1 MASRRFAAREEKQS
15 GASSAVLRVKFL
27 HARALLDATE
37 PKRARTAGA
46 SRRGVSARPDRVPAR
61 TLIPTTSS
69 TPSTSA
75 IRNRAVKPY
84 SSWGNPSWRIDR
96 KSVVWG
102 KSVSVRVDL
111 GGGRIIKKK

>member
-1 MASRRFAAREEKQS
+1 M
-15 GASSAVLRVKFL
+15 
-27 HARALLDATE
+27 TE
-37 PKRARTAGA
+37 PKRSRTAGA

-84 SSWGNPSWRIDR
+84 SSLGNPSWRMTRTEEHTSELQSLMRTSYD
-96 KSVVWG
+96 VFC
-102 KSVSVRVDL
+102 L
-111 GGGRIIKKK
+111 KKKLFSYKASDERFAEEQELN